1 MENLKLWDYIYTSHL
16 GQVVVFFEFADF
28 VGLYFRKKEENL
40 KIFNLN
46 CRNKIFCILIFF
58 FLALFTE
65 NAVCDQPKKRDYW
78 PTSGWKTS
86 TPEQQGMDSAKLQRA
101 DEFIQN
107 RLPDAFSLLVVKN
120 GYLVFEKYY
129 SWGSAEKY
137 AVVHSVTKSVTS
149 ALVGIALEKGYL
161 DSVDQKLIEFFP
173 EYASDD
179 LDPRIEK
186 IRLKHILAMSA
197 GFRWNDRGPLMRDWY
212 TSADW
217 AKFTFQLPIV
227 TNPGD
232 KFNYNSSISHLLS
245 IILSK
250 STKISTLD
258 FAKKNLFEP
267 IGVSGFWRQDPQG
280 YYIGGFGLGLSA
292 RDLAKFGFLYL
303 NNGYWNGQSIVP
315 EQWVK
320 KSTKQQIQAFSHPLY
335 GTFGYG
341 YHWWVKQVDG
351 CSSFRAWGRRG
362 QYIAVVPELDLVIA
376 VTSNPGL
383 PHPPT
388 TIHYSPLFDLVAAS
402 VKRNRPPKNPLQAV
416 ELPTD
421 VKAFITD
428 YDQAR
433 FNKDVVKMADLI
445 SDRFLYNGVTKQ
457 MAVEFLS
464 RNLPYMSEAKII
476 ITKFESEGNE
486 VKIDVWLKDKYFET
500 TFMTGSKLIKE
511 NGHWKWFG
519 NQVPR

>member
-1 MENLKLWDYIYTSHL
+1 M
-16 GQVVVFFEFADF
+16 
-28 VGLYFRKKEENL
+28 

-46 CRNKIFCILIFF
+46 YRHKIFCILIFF
-58 FLALFTE
+58 FLAFFTE
-65 NAVCDQPKKRDYW
+65 DAVCEQPKKREYW

-86 TPEQQGMDSAKLQRA
+86 APEQQGMDSSKLLIA

-107 RLPDAFSLLVVKN
+107 RLPDTFSLLIVKN

-129 SWGSAEKY
+129 SWGSAEKI

-149 ALVGIALEKGYL
+149 ALIGIALDKGYL
-161 DSVDQKLIEFFP
+161 DSVDQKLIDFFP
-173 EYASDD
+173 EYVTGD
-179 LDPRIEK
+179 LDPRIKE
-186 IRLKHILAMSA
+186 ISLKHILTMSA
-197 GFRWNDRGPLMRDWY
+197 GFSWNDRGPVMRDWY

-217 AKFTFQLPIV
+217 AKFTIQLPIV

-250 STKISTLD
+250 STKTSTLN
-258 FAKKNLFEP
+258 FARQNLFEP
-267 IGVSGFWRQDPQG
+267 IGISGFWRQDPQG

-303 NNGYWNGQSIVP
+303 NNGYWNDQSIVP

-320 KSTKQQIQAFSHPLY
+320 KSTEQQIQAFSHPLY
-335 GTFGYG
+335 GAFGYG

-362 QYIAVVPELDLVIA
+362 QYIVVVPELDLVVV
-376 VTSNPGL
+376 VTSNPAL

-388 TIHYSPLFDLVAAS
+388 SIHYSPLFDLVAIS
-402 VKRNRPPKNPLQAV
+402 VKRNRPLKNPLKAV

-421 VKAFITD
+421 VNAFITD
-428 YDQAR
+428 YDQASL
-433 FNKDVVKMADLI
+433 NKDLATMADLI
-445 SDRFLYNGVTKQ
+445 SDRFLHDGVTKQ
-457 MAVEFLS
+457 MALRFLKG
-464 RNLPYMSEAKII
+464 NLSYMSEAKII
-476 ITKFESEGNE
+476 ITRFEPAGNQA
-486 VKIDVWLKDKYFET
+486 KIDVWLKDKYFEVP
-500 TFMTGSKLIKE
+500 FMIDSKLIKE
-511 NGHWKWFG
+511 NSHWKWYG
-519 NQVPR
+519 NQILE